1 MIYTPYTSLLRCIYT
16 FILVA
21 WADKWANATR
31 KSKIEKAQRKNRHH
45 MPERLGKGKCRP
57 YAVICSLR
65 EKKNRQTN
73 RLTRIRDRNSLISF

>member
-65 EKKNRQTN
+65 EKKKQANKQTN
-73 RLTRIRDRNSLISF
+73 KKTRPQ